1 MSNNTTDTVLGYNTE
16 QAEAVSFELQNTV
29 LDLINLS
36 EQEGTDVAV
45 DTVVTGLALRI
56 AILDGLISPEDAE
69 KLVLDTDGN
78 FVQITTRLQDLAFA
92 KFFGA

>member
-1 MSNNTTDTVLGYNTE
+1 MSNNTTDTILGYNQQ
-16 QAEAVSFELQNTV
+16 QAEAVSSELQNTV
-29 LDLINLS
+29 MDLITLS
-36 EQEGTDVAV
+36 ESQGTDVAV
-45 DTVVTGLALRI
+45 DTVVTGLTLRI
-56 AILDGLISPEDAE
+56 AILDGLISPKDAE

>member
-1 MSNNTTDTVLGYNTE
+1 MSDNLNTVLGYNKA
-16 QAEAVSFELQNTV
+16 QAEAVSHELQNTV

-36 EQEGTDVAV
+36 EQEGTEVAV

-69 KLVLDTDGN
+69 KLVRETDGN
-78 FVQITTRLQDLAFA
+78 FVRITAKLQDLAFA
-92 KFFGA
+92 KLFGE